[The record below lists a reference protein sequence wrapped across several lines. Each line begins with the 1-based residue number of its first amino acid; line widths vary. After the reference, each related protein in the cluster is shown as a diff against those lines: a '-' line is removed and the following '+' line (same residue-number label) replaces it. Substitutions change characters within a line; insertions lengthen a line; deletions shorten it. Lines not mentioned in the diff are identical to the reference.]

1 MSTCERGVIC
11 SELNLL
17 HCRWRGLPQVT
28 LLSRQKYACRDER
41 MLVETYI
48 FVATNRI
55 LLRKGKTRLLSRQ
68 KYACRDKYL
77 SLQRF
82 CRGKHTF
89 VATKDVLCCDKRV
102 FVATKMC
109 LSRQKW
115 YLWQLPPMIL
125 HNVAKGQPASRQM
138 SLAAVLLITT
148 AQISLQPKARARI
161 RIWLDRVLSGLLV

>member
-1 MSTCERGVIC
+1 MWTRCHMQWVEP
-11 SELNLL
+11 L
-17 HCRWRGLPQVT
+17 T
-28 LLSRQKYACRDER
+28 LSLEGAATSNKYACRDK
-41 MLVETYI
+41 YI

-55 LLRKGKTRLLSRQ
+55 LLRQFKTRLLSRQ

-125 HNVAKGQPASRQM
+125 HNVAKGQPASCHM
-138 SLAAVLLITT
+138 CLAAALLITT

-161 RIWLDRVLSGLLV
+161 KIWLDRVLSGLLV